1 MLLAELADHLS
12 TVVGK
17 LTGWL
22 FFFIGVVLT
31 YDVIARFVFH
41 SPTAWAAD
49 VSTIM
54 QIWVV
59 YAGMAYVLKEGG
71 LIRITAFI
79 RFASP
84 FWRKVAEAFSLLVI
98 GVFSTLMLWEG
109 VGIVTESIEQGRR
122 APTMIETPTWVPE
135 IAIPIGF
142 GLLLLQVIAELVRLP
157 GRPAPEFAEG
167 ETE

>member
-1 MLLAELADHLS
+1 MFLAELIDRLS
-12 TVVGK
+12 TAIGRIAA
-17 LTGWL
+17 WL

-31 YDVIARFVFH
+31 YDVIARFAFH
-41 SPTAWAAD
+41 SPTSWSGD

-59 YAGMAYVLKEGG
+59 YVGMAYVLKEGH

-84 FWRKVAEAFSLLVI
+84 FWRKVAEGFSLLII
-98 GVFSTLMLWEG
+98 GFFSALMAWESA
-109 VGIVTESIEQGRR
+109 GIVQESIEQGRR
-122 APTMIETPTWVPE
+122 AATMIETPTWVPE

-142 GLLLLQVIAELVRLP
+142 VLLLLQVVAELIRLP
-157 GRPAPEFAEG
+157 SREAPKFDEG
-167 ETE
+167 DV

>member
-1 MLLAELADHLS
+1 MLLAELADRLS
-12 TVVGK
+12 VFIGR

-22 FFFIGVVLT
+22 FFVIGVTLT
-31 YDVIARFVFH
+31 YDVVARFVFH
-41 SPTAWAAD
+41 SPTSWAAD

-59 YAGMAYVLKEGG
+59 FAGMAYVLKERS

-79 RFASP
+79 RMASP

-98 GVFSTLMLWEG
+98 GFFAAIMLLESIN
-109 VGIVTESIEQGRR
+109 IVVESIEQGRR
-122 APTMIETPTWVPE
+122 AATMIETPTWIPE

-142 GLLLLQVIAELVRLP
+142 GLLLLQVLADLVRLP
-157 GRPAPEFAEG
+157 GRPAPEFE
-167 ETE
+167 EEEV

>member
-1 MLLAELADHLS
+1 MLLAELADRLS
-12 TVVGK
+12 VFIGR

-22 FFFIGVVLT
+22 FFFIGVALT

-41 SPTAWAAD
+41 SPTSWAAD

-59 YAGMAYVLKEGG
+59 YASMAYVLKERN

-79 RFASP
+79 RMASP

-98 GVFSTLMLWEG
+98 GFFASIMLWESID
-109 VGIVTESIEQGRR
+109 IVVESIEQGRR
-122 APTMIETPTWVPE
+122 AATMIETPTWIPE

-142 GLLLLQVIAELVRLP
+142 GLLLLQVLADLVRLP
-157 GRPAPEFAEG
+157 GRPAPEFE
-167 ETE
+167 EEEV

>member
-1 MLLAELADHLS
+1 MLLAVFADRLS
-12 TVVGK
+12 DIIGK

-22 FFFIGVVLT
+22 FFFIGVALT

-41 SPTAWAAD
+41 APTSWAAD

-59 YAGMAYVLKEGG
+59 FAGMAYVLKERN
-71 LIRITAFI
+71 LIRITAFV
-79 RFASP
+79 RLASP

-98 GVFSTLMLWEG
+98 IFFSGLMAWES
-109 VGIVTESIEQGRR
+109 VGIVIESIEQGRR
-122 APTMIETPTWVPE
+122 AATMIETPTWVPE

-142 GLLLLQVIAELVRLP
+142 CLLLLQALADLLRIP
-157 GRPAPEFAEG
+157 GRPAPQFEE
-167 ETE
+167 EEV

>member
-1 MLLAELADHLS
+1 MLLAVFADRLS
-12 TVVGK
+12 DIIGK

-22 FFFIGVVLT
+22 FFFIGVALT

-41 SPTAWAAD
+41 APTSWAAD

-59 YAGMAYVLKEGG
+59 FAGMAYVLKERN

-79 RFASP
+79 RLASP
-84 FWRKVAEAFSLLVI
+84 LWRKVAEAFSLLVI
-98 GVFSTLMLWEG
+98 IFFSALMAWHSLD
-109 VGIVTESIEQGRR
+109 IVLESIEQGRR
-122 APTMIETPTWVPE
+122 AATMIETPTWVPE

-142 GLLLLQVIAELVRLP
+142 SLLLLQALADLLRIP
-157 GRPAPEFAEG
+157 GRPAPQFEE
-167 ETE
+167 EEV

>member
-1 MLLAELADHLS
+1 MLLADLADRLS
-12 TVVGK
+12 VLIGR

-22 FFFIGVVLT
+22 FFFIGVALT

-41 SPTAWAAD
+41 SPTSWAAD

-59 YAGMAYVLKEGG
+59 YAGMAYILKERN

-79 RFASP
+79 RLAPP
-84 FWRKVAEAFSLLVI
+84 FWRKVTEAFSLLVI
-98 GVFSTLMLWEG
+98 GFFAAIMMW
-109 VGIVTESIEQGRR
+109 ESIDIVVESIAQGRR
-122 APTMIETPTWVPE
+122 AATMIETPTWVPE

-142 GLLLLQVIAELVRLP
+142 GLLLLQVLADLVRLP
-157 GRPAPEFAEG
+157 GRPAPEFE
-167 ETE
+167 EEEV

>member
-1 MLLAELADHLS
+1 MLLAVFADRLS
-12 TVVGK
+12 DIIGK

-22 FFFIGVVLT
+22 FFFIGTALT

-41 SPTAWAAD
+41 APTTWAGD

-59 YAGMAYVLKEGG
+59 FAGMAYVLKERN
-71 LIRITAFI
+71 LIRITAFV
-79 RFASP
+79 RLASP

-98 GVFSTLMLWEG
+98 IFFSGLMAWHSID
-109 VGIVTESIEQGRR
+109 IVIESIEQGRR
-122 APTMIETPTWVPE
+122 AATMIETPTWVPE

-142 GLLLLQVIAELVRLP
+142 LLLLLQAVADLLRIPA
-157 GRPAPEFAEG
+157 RPAPQFEE
-167 ETE
+167 EEV